1 MKKRLLTAALAA
13 LVLGVSGCGGTA
25 DKPAEKPAER
35 PADSNEIIVGRLAYA
50 GISEEQYNL
59 LVKNSHKQGEPE
71 ITTKFFDTFSNMKL
85 ALDSGQID
93 EIVINESTAKYMAAW
108 DTELEVKDYNEP
120 VTVSFSMLLKA
131 DNKELCKKLSDT
143 ITEMKDD
150 GTFDDLETNYL
161 YAYIGETY
169 PKPVKCEHKDEW
181 KKLTV
186 AVTGDLP
193 QMDFVSVSGE
203 PAGYSTAVAAE
214 LGKRL
219 GYNIEFLNID
229 SGARATALSTDSAD
243 VVFWSVSVA
252 GESFNTENI
261 DIPDGTIITAPYI
274 EQKNMIVTKKSK

>member
-1 MKKRLLTAALAA
+1 MKKRMITAALAA
-13 LVLGVSGCGGTA
+13 LMLGVSGCGGTA
-25 DKPAEKPAER
+25 DKPAEKPAN
-35 PADSNEIIVGRLAYA
+35 SNERIVGRLAYA

-59 LVKNSHKQGEPE
+59 LVKNSHKPGEPE
-71 ITTKFFDTFSNMKL
+71 ITTKFFDTLSNMKL

-93 EIVINESTAKYMAAW
+93 EIVINESTAMYMSAW
-108 DTELEVKDYNEP
+108 DTNLEKKDYNEP
-120 VTVSFSMLLKA
+120 VTVSFSMLLKK
-131 DNKELCKKLSDT
+131 DNEELCKKLSDT
-143 ITEMKDD
+143 IKEMKED

-161 YAYIGETY
+161 YAYIGEAY
-169 PKPVKCEHKDEW
+169 PKPVQCEHKDEW
-181 KKLTV
+181 KTLTV

-229 SGARATALSTDSAD
+229 SGARATALSTGTAD
-243 VVFWSVSVA
+243 VVFWSVSVT

-261 DIPDGTIITAPYI
+261 DIPDGTIITTPYI
-274 EQKNMIVTKKSK
+274 EQKNMIVTKKQ

>member
-1 MKKRLLTAALAA
+1 MKKRMITAALAA
-13 LVLGVSGCGGTA
+13 LMLGVSGCGGTA
-25 DKPAEKPAER
+25 DKPAEKPAN
-35 PADSNEIIVGRLAYA
+35 SNERIVGRLAYA
-50 GISEEQYNL
+50 GVSEEQYNL
-59 LVKNSHKQGEPE
+59 MVKNSRKQGEPE
-71 ITTKFFDTFSNMKL
+71 ITTKFFDTLSNMKL

-93 EIVINESTAKYMAAW
+93 EIVINESTAMYMSAW
-108 DTELEVKDYNEP
+108 DTTLEKKDYNEP
-120 VTVSFSMLLKA
+120 VKVSFSMLLKKG
-131 DNKELCKKLSDT
+131 NEELCKKLSAT
-143 ITEMKDD
+143 IKEMKED

-161 YAYIGETY
+161 YAYIGEAY

-181 KKLTV
+181 KTLTV

-229 SGARATALSTDSAD
+229 SGARATALSTGTAD
-243 VVFWSVSVA
+243 VVFWSVSVT

-261 DIPDGTIITAPYI
+261 DIPDGTIITEPYI
-274 EQKNMIVTKKSK
+274 EQKNMVVTKKN